1 MMTMSILQAGISSKG
16 SSMFGLNLPA
26 ILMPFMS
33 LILTQMLLPQA
44 SFVGHLG

>member
-1 MMTMSILQAGISSKG
+1 MTLSVLQAGISSTG
-16 SSMFGLNLPA
+16 SSFFGLNLPS

-33 LILTQMLLPQA
+33 LLVTQLLIPQA